1 VLRFRDGDAAS
12 SRGRPRRHESV
23 TVPTRKGVA
32 RVIAATRRRA
42 SIRAIARSIREMA
55 MTARV
60 ACEASGDAILRVG
73 LARSAADIEAAQRL
87 RWRVFAGEM
96 GARLAA
102 RSDGRDVDCFDDFCE
117 HLVVRDERDGTVV
130 GTYRVLTAER
140 ARRLGT
146 FYAET
151 EFDLTRI
158 ERLKPGLCEI
168 GRACIDPAWRGGA
181 VLMLLWQG
189 IATLMRERGSRHLI
203 GCASIP
209 MDDGG
214 ANARR
219 VWRDLAP
226 AHLAPIEYR
235 VFARDPLI
243 AREAEPDAPDG
254 CDRAAASVPPLL
266 RAYLRMGAWI
276 AGDPAVDADFRTA
289 DLCMLLPL
297 ERVEARYAR
306 HWLKAA

>member
-1 VLRFRDGDAAS
+1 MIARK
-12 SRGRPRRHESV
+12 RHEIDGWPPALSV
-23 TVPTRKGVA
+23 G
-32 RVIAATRRRA
+32 I
-42 SIRAIARSIREMA
+42 
-55 MTARV
+55 
-60 ACEASGDAILRVG
+60 
-73 LARSAADIEAAQRL
+73 ARSAAEVEAAQRL

-96 GARLAA
+96 GARLATRTA
-102 RSDGRDVDCFDDFCE
+102 GRDEDCFDAFCE
-117 HLVVRDERDGTVV
+117 HLVVRDERDGAVV

-189 IATLMRERGSRHLI
+189 IATLMRERGARHLI

-209 MDDGG
+209 LDDGG
-214 ANARR
+214 DNARR
-219 VWRDLAP
+219 VWRDVAP

-235 VFARDPLI
+235 VFARAPLI
-243 AREAEPDAPDG
+243 PRDAPPDSG
-254 CDRAAASVPPLL
+254 DRAAAAAVPPLV

-276 AGDPAVDADFRTA
+276 ASDPAFDADFRTA
-289 DLCMLLPL
+289 DLFMLLPL